1 MKFILDDDDD
11 DEDSNDNLI
20 NKKKNIKT
28 VELTKNVEDDSEDEE
43 VKEKEETKQI
53 NKSVSTA
60 SYYKKNKSPKK
71 KVSWTENE
79 TFYLVYGYLVYEN
92 SPNIWAKILE
102 TYRNKFNQARSSVS
116 LKDKWRNLQ
125 NSTELPRLK
134 RMAQAEMS
142 KHEKK

>member
-11 DEDSNDNLI
+11 EASNDNLI

-43 VKEKEETKQI
+43 VKEKETKQI